1 LTKLAKAM
9 KNINYNGI
17 NFNVVIKGIKNPRI
31 EIGEDLKI
39 IINSEENAVSFIK
52 NNYEWIL
59 KKYDFIKK
67 CSDTAK
73 NIISNNLIIINENF
87 AFGDVKYINFEDKI
101 INKNINNV
109 VFKKII
115 IKKLSEKIENKL
127 NYYQNKYSF
136 DYNKILIRNQKT
148 KWGSCS
154 SENNL
159 NFNIRIA
166 FIPEILFNYILF
178 HEIVHTKI
186 KSHKKV
192 FYSYISNEF
201 NNYSE
206 LNDGL
211 YIYWFYSNMIMEM
224 FNIKNF

>member
-1 LTKLAKAM
+1 M

-67 CSDTAK
+67 CSDEAK
-73 NIISNNLIIINENF
+73 NILNNNLIIMNENF
-87 AFGDVKYINFEDKI
+87 EFGDTKYINFENKI

-127 NYYQNKYSF
+127 NYYKNKYDF
-136 DYNKILIRNQKT
+136 DYNKIVIRNQKT

-178 HEIVHTKI
+178 HEIVHTRI
-186 KSHKKV
+186 KNHNKM

-201 NNYSE
+201 NNYKK
-206 LNDGL
+206 LNDEL